1 HVPYIPEQVVGK
13 PDTPSMP
20 LEQIVAGLTAAIEA
34 ISDDDDLR
42 IALGTTQ

>member
-1 HVPYIPEQVVGK
+1 
-13 PDTPSMP
+13 MP